1 MAALEAPPPS
11 PLRIHPNIHKVYEQK
26 VADLIDVLNDDSI
39 KAEAIKIIRDL
50 VDKVV
55 LIPAPNG
62 DGLDAELY
70 GDLATILDFCG
81 SDPGKQKLPGSREPR
96 SQLSVVAGAR
106 NCLNLLLSAEVA
118 LP

>member
-1 MAALEAPPPS
+1 MY
-11 PLRIHPNIHKVYEQK
+11 PLRDNHIYLGDLATHWSRDMPQHP
-26 VADLIDVLNDDSI
+26 
-39 KAEAIKIIRDL
+39 AEAIEIIRDL

-96 SQLSVVAGAR
+96 SQLSVVAGAGFEPATFR
-106 NCLNLLLSAEVA
+106 L
-118 LP
+118 